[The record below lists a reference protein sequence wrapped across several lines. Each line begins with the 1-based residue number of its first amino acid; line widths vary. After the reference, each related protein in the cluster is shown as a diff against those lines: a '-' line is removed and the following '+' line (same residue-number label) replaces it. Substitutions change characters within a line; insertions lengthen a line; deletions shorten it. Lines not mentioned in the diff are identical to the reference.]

1 MNRNFLWLA
10 FIVLISYTTQ
20 AMSGF
25 GSTILALTL
34 GVHLYPIDILL
45 PVLVPLDMVVNL
57 YIVVRHDRQI
67 NKALLFR
74 KILPAMGVG
83 LVMGMVV
90 FRLIQGTML
99 NKIFG
104 FLVIILSVRELSGL
118 LRNKI
123 DHNVFSNMKSTSY
136 IITAGLIHGIYASGG
151 PMLIYALSKLNLPKA
166 VFRSTLAAVWL
177 IFSTVLTAS
186 YIISGIFTIDSLK
199 YISLLLP
206 LIIAGI
212 LLGERLHH
220 RINERTFKLFVFV
233 VLLFAGVSIIIN

>member
-34 GVHLYPIDILL
+34 SVHLYPIDVLL
-45 PVLVPLDMVVNL
+45 PVLVPLDMLVNL
-57 YIVVRHDRQI
+57 YIVARHHRQI
-67 NKALLFR
+67 KKTLLFR

-83 LVMGMVV
+83 LVMGIIV
-90 FRLIQGTML
+90 FHLIQGTLL
-99 NKIFG
+99 NKMFG
-104 FLVIILSVRELSGL
+104 FLVIILSVRELFRL

-123 DHNVFSNMKSTSY
+123 DHNVFSNMKSLSY

-177 IFSTVLTAS
+177 IFSAILTVS
-186 YIISGIFTIDSLK
+186 YIISGIFTIGSLK

-206 LIIAGI
+206 LILTGI
-212 LLGERLHH
+212 LLGEWLHH
-220 RINERTFKLFVFV
+220 RINECTFKIFVFV